1 MDLSGCDGERRRETG
16 AHAMYPSD

>member
-16 AHAMYPSD
+16 THAMYPSD